1 MIQDLMKSVSG
12 VTTEDLRYYLAKTG
26 WTESQYKKI
35 DQIKYQFQGDDLFV
49 LVPRNRTVDYVHL
62 VNNLITTLSQ
72 VEDRDPALV
81 VKNILNP
88 NVDTLK
94 FRFLGSSAESG
105 SLPLDYMLN
114 AVQNIRDSLI
124 FSACGELNSRPSY
137 ERQMNRAKEMI
148 EKSRFGQTEIGS
160 FVITVDM
167 PLVMPV
173 AVRQAAAQPQPTVVD
188 QNTITPIERRIISR
202 IIRGVEKARNVAF
215 SGDQVDPAND
225 YRVNLN
231 ANLAEALSALRPD
244 GADLNVELSAV
255 WDRSIATAGLPM
267 NPVVI
272 EERTFES
279 LKSIGSVLRG
289 SIESRSVE
297 LRGRI
302 SGLTRDDSDPDD
314 EANENWVTIRT
325 TTENMPKTIRVS
337 LSAQDYLRACDWH
350 RDKTSIMIKGTLEKP
365 GKNWLLTGYSD
376 LTHIP

>member
-1 MIQDLMKSVSG
+1 MNMSLLKSISG
-12 VTTEDLRYYLAKTG
+12 VTTEDLQYYLAKTG
-26 WTESQYKKI
+26 WSQADYKKT
-35 DQIKYQFQGDDLFV
+35 DQLKYQFQGDDIFV
-49 LVPRNRTVDYVHL
+49 LIPTNKTIEYPHL
-62 VNNLITTLSQ
+62 VNNLVTTLSQ
-72 VEDRDPALV
+72 LEERDPAAV

-94 FRFLGSSAESG
+94 FRFLGSTAESG

-137 ERQMNRAKEMI
+137 DRQLPRAKDMI

-173 AVRQAAAQPQPTVVD
+173 AVRQAAAQVQQVVAD
-188 QNTITPIERRIISR
+188 QNTTTPIERRIISR

-225 YRVNLN
+225 YRINLN
-231 ANLAEALSALRPD
+231 ANLAEALSSLRPD

-255 WDRSIATAGLPM
+255 WDRSISTVGLPV

-297 LRGRI
+297 LHGRI

-325 TTENMPKTIRVS
+325 TTDNMPKTIRVS
-337 LSAQDYLRACDWH
+337 LSPQDYLRACDWH
-350 RDKTSIMIKGTLEKP
+350 RDKTTITIKGTLEKP

-376 LTHIP
+376 LAQVP